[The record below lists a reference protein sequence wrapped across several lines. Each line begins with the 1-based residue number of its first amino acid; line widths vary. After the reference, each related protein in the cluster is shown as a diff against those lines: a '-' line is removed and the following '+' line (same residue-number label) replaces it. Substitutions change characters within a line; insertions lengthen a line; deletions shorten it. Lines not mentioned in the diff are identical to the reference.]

1 MLMSEPMV
9 AHAVTASETVSF
21 ILIIAVMAIL
31 LIRIING
38 NIAVAHR
45 SSVNLLTE
53 VPVRKINEWFSGPLE
68 IAFPEIGGR

>member
-1 MLMSEPMV
+1 MV

-31 LIRIING
+31 LIRITNG

-45 SSVNLLTE
+45 SRINLLTE
-53 VPVRKINEWFSGPLE
+53 TPVRKINEWLMCALE
-68 IAFPEIGGR
+68 IASVPDRIGSG